1 MLVIVI
7 CCYVVQ
13 GVVADYTVMC
23 THCKFNRCIQ
33 FNKEMLNNPFV
44 LFLKMMHV
52 HRVTDH
58 NGLFSRHIHFRLGV
72 IFYFIQCYESD

>member
-13 GVVADYTVMC
+13 GVVADYTVVC

-52 HRVTDH
+52 HRH
-58 NGLFSRHIHFRLGV
+58 
-72 IFYFIQCYESD
+72 